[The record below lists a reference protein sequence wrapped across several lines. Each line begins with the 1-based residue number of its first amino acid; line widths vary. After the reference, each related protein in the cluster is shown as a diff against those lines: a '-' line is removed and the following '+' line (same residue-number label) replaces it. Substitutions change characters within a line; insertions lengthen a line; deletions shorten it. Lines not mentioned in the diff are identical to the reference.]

1 MHPNKNANSPQ
12 RTNTALPRREGVF
25 ESDSGIG
32 WRASQDGAFGSGSL
46 PASDEVTVN
55 EQYRHESYPQDREV
69 TGSRICTRL
78 PLLGPRCIL
87 RVMSL
92 RPVRKLV
99 GIGNV
104 FLGTQVLDIA
114 EYDLEIYEENP
125 EDHEHHGANWTP
137 NAKKI
142 EGTVV
147 GELPIRQDLM
157 LVTEEGY
164 ALSFYLRDSF
174 GSIVILGPMLDST
187 GKPAC

>member
-1 MHPNKNANSPQ
+1 
-12 RTNTALPRREGVF
+12 
-25 ESDSGIG
+25 
-32 WRASQDGAFGSGSL
+32 
-46 PASDEVTVN
+46 
-55 EQYRHESYPQDREV
+55 
-69 TGSRICTRL
+69 
-78 PLLGPRCIL
+78 
-87 RVMSL
+87 MSL

-99 GIGNV
+99 GIGSV
-104 FLGTQVLDIA
+104 FLGTELLDIA

-147 GELPIRQDLM
+147 GELPIRKDLR

-174 GSIVILGPMLDST
+174 GSIVILAPMLDST
-187 GKPAC
+187 GKPVC